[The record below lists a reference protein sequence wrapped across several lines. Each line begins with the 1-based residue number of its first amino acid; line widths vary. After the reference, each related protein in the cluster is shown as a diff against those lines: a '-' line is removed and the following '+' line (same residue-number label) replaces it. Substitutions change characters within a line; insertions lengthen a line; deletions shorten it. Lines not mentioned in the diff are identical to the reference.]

1 MNRTIAT
8 GLGALVAASLAA
20 SAAMAQTLTIG
31 HVLPDGDPRD
41 LGADRVA
48 EMMNESET
56 CPMEAQ
62 VFPGASLCGHTDCIE
77 QVQTG
82 ALTMTVLPASFAVGF
97 QPLVGI
103 LDFPFFWPRD
113 REELLEV
120 ESSQAMEDLLA
131 TMEDVNIKALDV
143 WHTGYKIWTAN
154 KPLTDPEDY
163 AGLKTRVM
171 PSRILQSEAELL
183 GMTATTFP
191 FTEVYSA
198 LQSGAIDA
206 QANPIP
212 TTWQMKFHEVQDYA
226 MMTNHGL
233 LEQLIMIN
241 NDWWDGLSA
250 DCQAELTMAVE
261 TGEEVTREATYEQ
274 IDQALADFE
283 AAGVEVV
290 EVPDETIAELRAQ
303 VLPQIEEIYVEET
316 GDRGR
321 QILEGLKQE
330 IGIE

>member
-1 MNRTIAT
+1 MTRKIAT
-8 GLGALVAASLAA
+8 GLTTFLVASFAA
-20 SAAMAQTLTIG
+20 TAALAQTLTIG

-48 EMMNESET
+48 EIMNNSQT
-56 CPMEAQ
+56 CPMQAQ
-62 VFPGASLCGHTDCIE
+62 VFPGASLCAHTDCIE

-97 QPLVGI
+97 QPLIGI

-113 REELLEV
+113 REKLLEV
-120 ESSQAMEDLLA
+120 ENSPAMEALLA
-131 TMEDVNIKALDV
+131 TMEDVGIKALDV

-154 KPLTDPEDY
+154 KPLTKPDDF

-171 PSRILQSEAELL
+171 PSRILQTEAELL

-212 TTWQMKFHEVQDYA
+212 TTWQMKFHEVQGYA
-226 MMTNHGL
+226 SMTNHGL

-241 NDWWDGLSA
+241 KDWWDGLSEP
-250 DCQAELTMAVE
+250 CQAELRQAVE
-261 TGEEVTREATYEQ
+261 AGEEVTREATYEQ
-274 IDQALADFE
+274 IDKALGEFK
-283 AAGVEVV
+283 AAGVELV
-290 EVPDETIAELRAQ
+290 EVPEESIAAMRQQ
-303 VLPQIEEIYVEET
+303 VLPQIEKIYVEET
-316 GDRGR
+316 GERGR

-330 IGIE
+330 IGIQ